1 MRKSQRDD
9 LRYWE
14 VLRAMSRPVVL
25 DTLPEVRLLEDIT
38 RESAARLI
46 TELAAFK
53 GTRVALSI
61 FSNGGDVHGSQAVA
75 AYISNPANEMQVE
88 ARIYG
93 NAASGAM
100 IIAAACQ
107 KAYIASGAF
116 ALIHKAAAVGPDGK
130 RIPAD
135 ELPKEEVAVLDAM
148 NAEQIA
154 LFQKRT
160 GKTAA
165 SIEKLMDKDRDMPA
179 DEAVELGFFDG
190 IIPQAMKLAAYK
202 QIPAMAEEKPKT
214 VAYKVTAGECLKA
227 IASGE
232 IHVPVDQVDARI
244 AALETELTALKAE
257 KELSDKAK
265 TDAEAV
271 TAAEVKAKE
280 ALETELKASKDA
292 IAAYV
297 AKVEALEKTPL
308 KAQAQPDGKEVVIP
322 GGDENKNEGKSKREV
337 ELESSQTAWEAAK
350 KQYLN

>member
-1 MRKSQRDD
+1 M
-9 LRYWE
+9 
-14 VLRAMSRPVVL
+14 
-25 DTLPEVRLLEDIT
+25 EDIT

-46 TELAAFK
+46 TELSAFK
-53 GTRVALSI
+53 GSRVALSI

-148 NAEQIA
+148 NAEQVA

-179 DEAVELGFFDG
+179 DEAVDLGFFDG
-190 IIPQAMKLAAYK
+190 IIPQALKLAAYK
-202 QIPAMAEEKPKT
+202 QIPAMAEDKPKT
-214 VAYKVTAGECLKA
+214 FTFEVKASAALAAIGTGKIELSAEQLKDATDTRIEALEKELGELKA
-227 IASGE
+227 A
-232 IHVPVDQVDARI
+232 
-244 AALETELTALKAE
+244 

-271 TAAEVKAKE
+271 TAAKVEELTTAS
-280 ALETELKASKDA
+280 TELKAAKEA
-292 IAAYV
+292 VAAYV
-297 AKVEALEKTPL
+297 AKVETLEKTPL
-308 KAQAQPDGKEVVIP
+308 KAQALPDGTKVVVP
-322 GGDENKNEGKSKREV
+322 EGDEVKTGPEVSKRATRAASAKASWDAAFAEKF
-337 ELESSQTAWEAAK
+337 QTQQA
-350 KQYLN
+350 

>member
-1 MRKSQRDD
+1 
-9 LRYWE
+9 
-14 VLRAMSRPVVL
+14 MSKPVVL

-46 TELAAFK
+46 EQLAQYK
-53 GTRVALSI
+53 GVRVALSI

-107 KAYIASGAF
+107 TAYISAGSF
-116 ALIHKAAAVGPDGK
+116 ALIHKARAVGPDGV
-130 RIPAD
+130 IAD
-135 ELPKEEVAVLDAM
+135 ADLPKEERAVLDAM
-148 NAEQIA
+148 NADQVE
-154 LFQKRT
+154 LFKKRT
-160 GKTAA
+160 GKTGAA
-165 SIEKLMDKDRDMPA
+165 IEKLMEQDRDMHA
-179 DEAVELGFFDG
+179 EEAAELGFFDG
-190 IIPQAMKLAAYK
+190 IIPQAMRLAAYK
-202 QIPAMAEEKPKT
+202 QIPAMAEDKPKT

-232 IHVPVDQVDARI
+232 IHVPAEQVDAKI
-244 AALETELTALKAE
+244 TALEKELSELKAS

-308 KAQAQPDGKEVVIP
+308 KAQTLPDGTEVVIP
-322 GGDENKNEGKSKREV
+322 GGEAEKKEQLSRAAQSVKA
-337 ELESSQTAWEAAK
+337 SQDTMADYFARKQKATA
-350 KQYLN
+350 